1 MGTRLS
7 ENELQ
12 KSLDFCVNLFNPTSP
27 DEHIRVAKSGLSQ
40 DFLDVSAPVMDPNV
54 LELALQM
61 GQVSLGDAPGSVRN
75 NEKLPTINDTDS
87 GCEID
92 DLKFFSPPIVKRTDR
107 RQKRSDSDAEKVAE
121 TKMVLKKINAR
132 RVVHS
137 EFTMNNLE
145 SEDLNGFVIRLKKGS
160 LGLMK
165 VA

>member
-27 DEHIRVAKSGLSQ
+27 DEHARVAKSGISQ
-40 DFLDVSAPVMDPNV
+40 NFLDVCAPVMDPNV

-61 GQVSLGDAPGSVRN
+61 DEVSMGGAAPASGAG
-75 NEKLPTINDTDS
+75 LPTINDTDS
-87 GCEID
+87 GCEIE
-92 DLKFFSPPIVKRTDR
+92 DLKFLPPPIVKRPDR
-107 RQKRSDSDAEKVAE
+107 RPKRSDSDAEKVAE
-121 TKMVLKKINAR
+121 TRMVLRKINAR

-145 SEDLNGFVIRLKKGS
+145 SEDLNGFVVRLKKGS

-165 VA
+165 VRK